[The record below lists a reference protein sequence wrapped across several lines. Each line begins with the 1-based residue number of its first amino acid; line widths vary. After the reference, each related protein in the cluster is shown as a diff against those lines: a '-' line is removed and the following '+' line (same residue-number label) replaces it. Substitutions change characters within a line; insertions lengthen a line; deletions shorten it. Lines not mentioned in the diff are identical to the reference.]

1 MKKIVTILLFALT
14 VFAGCSKDEKPTPAP
29 TMPVNGVIYL
39 HSESVLKNEPAAKAA
54 TRGATAAEQTLTYT
68 FEAWTNDTKPRCVLH
83 KTANGTLDEAAI
95 EIALVPGTYDFLFW
109 ADYGK
114 GTYTTDN
121 LRQVSLTRTP
131 YTPGSG
137 RDAFAFALPRCTVER
152 RQRRIGHVETPAGKV
167 GDAEHG
173 RIRHG
178 RARGVGYI
186 HERTDTIRR
195 IDRNDIRSAN
205 SDTRVPGND
214 CRVKLGRRRFPLRAV
229 CGAIHRPVDHGG
241 QCDQRTRHAATAAEL
256 HDPRNG
262 HIRITDNE

>member
-83 KTANGTLDEAAI
+83 KIANGTLDEAAI

-137 RDAFAFALPRCTVER
+137 RDAFAFALPGVQWNGGNGVSATLKRPLAKLAMQNTAAFGTGGQEVSVTYTNVPT
-152 RQRRIGHVETPAGKV
+152 QYDVLTET
-167 GDAEHG
+167 
-173 RIRHG
+173 
-178 RARGVGYI
+178 
-186 HERTDTIRR
+186 T
-195 IDRNDIRSAN
+195 SAPQ
-205 SDTRVPGND
+205 TLTLVPGND

>member
-83 KTANGTLDEAAI
+83 KIANGTLDEAAI

-114 GTYTTDN
+114 GTYTTD
-121 LRQVSLTRTP
+121 
-131 YTPGSG
+131 SG
-137 RDAFAFALPRCTVER
+137 RDAFAFALP
-152 RQRRIGHVETPAGKV
+152 
-167 GDAEHG
+167 
-173 RIRHG
+173 
-178 RARGVGYI
+178 GVQWNGG
-186 HERTDTIRR
+186 
-195 IDRNDIRSAN
+195 NGVSA
-205 SDTRVPGND
+205 TLKRPLA
-214 CRVKLGRRRFPLRAV
+214 KLAMQNTAAFGT
-229 CGAIHRPVDHGG
+229 GG
-241 QCDQRTRHAATAAEL
+241 QEVSVTYTNVPTQYDVLTETTSAPQTLTLAFPATTAGSNSVGEDFLSVPYAGQSIGL
-256 HDPRNG
+256 S
-262 HIRITDNE
+262 ITVGNVTKGLDMLQLQQNYTTHVTATFE

>member
-83 KTANGTLDEAAI
+83 KIANGTLDEAAI

-114 GTYTTDN
+114 GTYTTD
-121 LRQVSLTRTP
+121 
-131 YTPGSG
+131 
-137 RDAFAFALPRCTVER
+137 
-152 RQRRIGHVETPAGKV
+152 
-167 GDAEHG
+167 
-173 RIRHG
+173 IRHG

>member
-83 KTANGTLDEAAI
+83 KIANGTLDEAAMRSHWCPARTTSSSGPI
-95 EIALVPGTYDFLFW
+95 TAREPIRPTTCGKCRLPGRLYARQW
-109 ADYGK
+109 ARRFRFRP
-114 GTYTTDN
+114 T
-121 LRQVSLTRTP
+121 
-131 YTPGSG
+131 
-137 RDAFAFALPRCTVER
+137 RCTVER

-256 HDPRNG
+256 HDP
-262 HIRITDNE
+262 T

>member
-68 FEAWTNDTKPRCVLH
+68 FEAWTNDTKPRCVLR
-83 KTANGTLDEAAI
+83 KIANGTLDEAAI

-137 RDAFAFALPRCTVER
+137 RDAFAFALP
-152 RQRRIGHVETPAGKV
+152 
-167 GDAEHG
+167 
-173 RIRHG
+173 
-178 RARGVGYI
+178 GVQWNGG
-186 HERTDTIRR
+186 
-195 IDRNDIRSAN
+195 NGVSA
-205 SDTRVPGND
+205 TLKRPLA
-214 CRVKLGRRRFPLRAV
+214 KLAMQNTAAFGT
-229 CGAIHRPVDHGG
+229 GG
-241 QCDQRTRHAATAAEL
+241 QEVSVTYTNVPTQYDVLTETTSAPQTLTLAFPATTAGSNSVGEDFLFVPYAGQSIGL
-256 HDPRNG
+256 S
-262 HIRITDNE
+262 ITVGNVTKGLDMLQLQQNYTTHVTATFE

>member
-1 MKKIVTILLFALT
+1 M
-14 VFAGCSKDEKPTPAP
+14 
-29 TMPVNGVIYL
+29 
-39 HSESVLKNEPAAKAA
+39 
-54 TRGATAAEQTLTYT
+54 TYT

-83 KTANGTLDEAAI
+83 KIANGTLDEAAI

-137 RDAFAFALPRCTVER
+137 RDAFAFALP
-152 RQRRIGHVETPAGKV
+152 
-167 GDAEHG
+167 
-173 RIRHG
+173 
-178 RARGVGYI
+178 GVQWNGG
-186 HERTDTIRR
+186 
-195 IDRNDIRSAN
+195 NGVSA
-205 SDTRVPGND
+205 TLKRPLA
-214 CRVKLGRRRFPLRAV
+214 KLAMQNTAAFGT
-229 CGAIHRPVDHGG
+229 GG
-241 QCDQRTRHAATAAEL
+241 QEVSVTYTNVPTQYDVLTETTSAPQTLTLAFPATTAGSNSVGEDFLFVPYAGQSIGLSITVGNVTKRTRHAATAAEL

>member
-83 KTANGTLDEAAI
+83 KIANGTLDEAAI

-131 YTPGSG
+131 Y
-137 RDAFAFALPRCTVER
+137 
-152 RQRRIGHVETPAGKV
+152 TPAGKV

>member
-83 KTANGTLDEAAI
+83 KIANGTLDEATI

-114 GTYTTDN
+114 GN
-121 LRQVSLTRTP
+121 LYDRQPAASVAYP
-131 YTPGSG
+131 
-137 RDAFAFALPRCTVER
+137 DALYARQWARRFRFRPTRCTVER

-241 QCDQRTRHAATAAEL
+241 QCDQRTRHACNCSRTTR
-256 HDPRNG
+256 P
-262 HIRITDNE
+262 T

>member
-83 KTANGTLDEAAI
+83 KIANGTLDEAAI

-137 RDAFAFALPRCTVER
+137 RDAFAFALP
-152 RQRRIGHVETPAGKV
+152 
-167 GDAEHG
+167 
-173 RIRHG
+173 
-178 RARGVGYI
+178 GVCLLY
-186 HERTDTIRR
+186 T
-195 IDRNDIRSAN
+195 SP
-205 SDTRVPGND
+205 S
-214 CRVKLGRRRFPLRAV
+214 
-229 CGAIHRPVDHGG
+229 
-241 QCDQRTRHAATAAEL
+241 
-256 HDPRNG
+256 PR
-262 HIRITDNE
+262 D